1 MRSKKAQEMGTL
13 GWMLIALLCISAVAT
28 LGLDYIHGL
37 SQNYGMSLNESEY
50 VIFSSVGNPNSTI
63 SDISSQIIPED
74 PQQAG
79 SIDVIDILISGG
91 YGAIK
96 LFFNIPVLF
105 AELIQAGVYSIGL
118 SSASAG
124 VVASLLTGIILVL
137 VLVAVVALILKVRP

>member
-1 MRSKKAQEMGTL
+1 MNKKAQEVGSL

-28 LGLDYIHGL
+28 LGLDFIRGV
-37 SQNYGMSLNESEY
+37 SENYGVPLNESEY
-50 VIFSSVGNPNSTI
+50 IIFSSVGSPNSTI
-63 SDISSQIIPED
+63 SDISAQIIPED

-79 SIDVIDILISGG
+79 DINIIDIIISGG

-137 VLVAVVALILKVRP
+137 VLVAVIALILKVRP